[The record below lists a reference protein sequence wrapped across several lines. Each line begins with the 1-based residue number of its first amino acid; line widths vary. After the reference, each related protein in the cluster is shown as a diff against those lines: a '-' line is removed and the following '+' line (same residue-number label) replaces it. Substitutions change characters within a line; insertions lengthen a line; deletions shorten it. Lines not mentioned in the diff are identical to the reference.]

1 MTVRLIIA
9 AEIAWIMFR
18 FGMLPVESLY
28 GVALLIIVGHV
39 ADLIIGRKDG
49 R

>member
-18 FGMLPVESLY
+18 VGMFPVETLY
-28 GVALLIIVGHV
+28 GVAVLIIVGYV
-39 ADLIIGRKDG
+39 ADLIIWRKDG